1 MWLWGR
7 VVPAAHPTRRGQESG
22 LASVHLVLPGSQSR
36 CCLSSLGVGGGDVAP
51 DTVR

>member
-1 MWLWGR
+1 MWLWGC

-22 LASVHLVLPGSQSR
+22 LASAHLVLPGSQSR
-36 CCLSSLGVGGGDVAP
+36 RLSSLGVGGGDVAP